1 MVRPGR
7 YGSRTYNPRRLWF
20 NYAYLL

>member
-1 MVRPGR
+1 MVQPGR

-20 NYAYLL
+20 NYVYLL